1 MQTDKD
7 SDNYI
12 CAAFCFELESG
23 KKVYRN
29 YCVSYNETLEAFTKL
44 CQKKITARNF
54 SRSSMWRKKTYLL
67 SRFQDIYI
75 TPEELLLTAEQRT
88 ELLSAYEKDVLNTD
102 IRKLGS
108 EVPIGEFS
116 LTIRHVPNKETNT
129 NQPFHSWVNG
139 TREWN
144 AAVNTAFPVT
154 SSEDETNYKTFSIG
168 SLYIYEDYENT
179 LSCLEKYGYKIKRL
193 IRAEDIDS
201 VTLYL
206 SGDSMKNKNG
216 TIF

>member
-44 CQKKITARNF
+44 CQKEDYRKELFPIFHVEKENV
-54 SRSSMWRKKTYLL
+54 SSVSL
-67 SRFQDIYI
+67 QDIYI

-154 SSEDETNYKTFSIG
+154 SSEDETNYKTFSI
-168 SLYIYEDYENT
+168 SHCTFTKTMKIHFPVLKNT
-179 LSCLEKYGYKIKRL
+179 DTK
-193 IRAEDIDS
+193 
-201 VTLYL
+201 
-206 SGDSMKNKNG
+206 
-216 TIF
+216 